1 MEGHVEHAAEK
12 LGIAFR
18 NPALL
23 RQALTHRSW
32 SNESGIPGNNE
43 TLEFLGD
50 AVLGFVMAEYVYAT
64 FPDES
69 EGILSRL
76 KSIAVSERTLASAA
90 DAIGI
95 GDLLVFGRG
104 EQVSGGA
111 QRTSNLANAFE
122 AVLGA
127 IYLDSGI
134 DTAREFALRHLSP
147 VLDQGIGAEKPF
159 SPRTELQ
166 EYVQKKWHRFP
177 EYVLVSQTPPDKN
190 NIAVFTVQVYV
201 NKTLWGEGQ
210 GNSKKEAC
218 RNAAQAALDRHVKTV
233 S

>member
-1 MEGHVEHAAEK
+1 MKEHLEDAAKK
-12 LGIAFR
+12 LGIPFQ
-18 NPALL
+18 NPGLL

-50 AVLGFVMAEYVYAT
+50 AVLGFIIAEYVYAN
-64 FPDES
+64 FPGES

-76 KSIAVSERTLASAA
+76 KSIAVSERTLATVAEA
-90 DAIGI
+90 LGL
-95 GDLLVFGRG
+95 GELLIFGRG

-111 QRTSNLANAFE
+111 QRSSNLANAFE

-127 IYLDSGI
+127 IYLDSGM
-134 DTAREFALRHLSP
+134 DLARQFVLKQLVP
-147 VLDQGIGAEKPF
+147 ILDQGIGAEKPF

-166 EYVQKKWHRFP
+166 EYVQKKWHCFP
-177 EYVLVSQTPPDKN
+177 EYVLVSQLPPDKN
-190 NIAVFTVQVYV
+190 NVAVFIVQVYV
-201 NKTLWGEGQ
+201 NKELWGEGQ

-218 RNAAQAALDRHVKTV
+218 RNAAQAALERYVKTD
-233 S
+233 